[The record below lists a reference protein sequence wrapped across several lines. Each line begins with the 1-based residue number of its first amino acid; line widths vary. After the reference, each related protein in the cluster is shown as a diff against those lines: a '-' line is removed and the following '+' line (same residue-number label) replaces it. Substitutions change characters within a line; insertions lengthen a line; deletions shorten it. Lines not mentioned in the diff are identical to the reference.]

1 MREDGAHWGE
11 VEDVGECS
19 CRWQGW
25 VCLLCGW
32 VCLLC
37 GWVCLLCGWVGKR
50 GKGREEQG
58 VYPTE
63 RRDE

>member
-11 VEDVGECS
+11 VEDVSECS
-19 CRWQGW
+19 CRWQ
-25 VCLLCGW
+25 
-32 VCLLC
+32 

-58 VYPTE
+58 VYPPE

>member
-25 VCLLCGW
+25 VCLCVCGW

-37 GWVCLLCGWVGKR
+37 GCVGKR